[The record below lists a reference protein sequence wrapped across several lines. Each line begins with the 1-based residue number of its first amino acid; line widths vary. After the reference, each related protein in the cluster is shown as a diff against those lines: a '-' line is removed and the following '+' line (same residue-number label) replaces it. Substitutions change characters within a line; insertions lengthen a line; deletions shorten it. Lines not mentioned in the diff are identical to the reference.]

1 MKNKWIILSIL
12 VFICSFGIHKP
23 VYAAPLHVPTAYEL
37 IDAVNAYRAANG
49 LAALAI
55 DPILMISAQT
65 HAEYLASQSDSV
77 SGHVGAGGTDADAR
91 AAALGYPQ
99 VEALDIN
106 ENWASLPA
114 SVDLNTLIYSVWG
127 DSQHTH
133 TMLHQMGQHVGA
145 GVAVSGDNVIY
156 VLNVAAF
163 WGNGAYTVQPTSDA
177 YPGLTSGDASSA
189 SISQYIAAVTV
200 ADPDK
205 DGKVYHQVLQGQT
218 LWSIA
223 TAYGVTTDQ
232 IRQLNG
238 LTSESMIYMGQK
250 LLIMIIPT
258 PTMVPT
264 TTIGI
269 LYANSTPLP
278 GLTHTPTLSP
288 PAESQSSQSGAQW
301 ISDQWIVIGII
312 SIVIL
317 GFILIFIGQRSS

>member
-1 MKNKWIILSIL
+1 MKNKWIVFSIL
-12 VFICSFGIHKP
+12 LFLCSFGIPKP
-23 VYAAPLHVPTAYEL
+23 VYAAPLQVPSAYEL

-65 HAEYLASQSDSV
+65 HAEYLASQGDSV

-114 SVDLNTLIYSVWG
+114 SADLNTLIYDVWG

-177 YPGLTSGDASSA
+177 YPGLTSGDGSSA
-189 SISQYIAAVTV
+189 SISQYIMGVTV

-205 DGKVYHQVLQGQT
+205 EGKVYHQVLQGQT

-223 TAYGVTTDQ
+223 TAYDVTVDQ

-250 LLIMIIPT
+250 LLIKIIPT

-269 LYANSTPLP
+269 LYANSSPQSD
-278 GLTHTPTLSP
+278 LTQIPTLSSP
-288 PAESQSSQSGAQW
+288 TAANQTQNGSQW

-312 SIVIL
+312 AVVVL